1 MERKLVAIL
10 AADVVGYSRL
20 MNEDEAGTLATLRS
34 RQKTL
39 IDPRVAEHGG
49 RVVKLMGD
57 GVLAEFASIVHAV
70 ECAVE
75 LQRGI
80 AASNAKLPADR
91 RMRLRI
97 GVNLGDVMV
106 EDGDIYG
113 DGVNIATR
121 LEQLAE
127 PGGIC
132 ISAGAYEQVKHRLR
146 LDWRDMGELKV
157 KNIAD
162 PMRVFQVDPMAG
174 EDRPDDAEE
183 DDGDRADQARPSI
196 VVLPF
201 DNLGNDEEQDVLCD
215 GLTSDITT
223 DLSKFSSIFVIASNT
238 AFTYKKRPTRVEE
251 VARALN
257 VRYVLE
263 GSVQQMGERIRIN
276 AQLIDAVGGH
286 HLWAQRYD
294 RETSDLFALQDE
306 MLRRIVTALAVRL
319 TAVEHERASRK
330 HPASVN
336 AYEAYLR
343 GMHLYTTRSAE
354 ELATSRA
361 WFERAV
367 ALDPHYARAWGA
379 LAYALVQEWLNGW
392 RDDSALELAEGYAH
406 KSVALDPNDY
416 MPHSFLAFCC
426 LNARYFDIAITE
438 YERAYELN
446 PNDADL
452 LADMSEALV
461 YVGRHGEAL
470 ERIERAVALN
480 PHTPDWYR
488 WDVAWARSFLKDYE
502 KALTAAPAARR
513 APDAGGGPGAARQD
527 QGGGRRDETLPRR
540 PARLD
545 RRERAPVRALPQ
557 GGGRSPLAGRRAPC
571 RPAGERRGGGPG
583 GQGPC
588 VRPAAFCRSTM
599 KGDPWHR

>member
-39 IDPRVAEHGG
+39 IEPRIGEHGG

-57 GVLAEFASIVHAV
+57 GVLAEFASVVHAV
-70 ECAVE
+70 ECAVAV
-75 LQRGI
+75 QRGI
-80 AASNAKLPADR
+80 AASNANLPPER
-91 RMRLRI
+91 RMDLRI

-132 ISAGAYEQVKHRLR
+132 VCSSTYEQVKHKLS
-146 LDWRDMGELKV
+146 LAYLDMGEQQV

-162 PMRVFQVDPMAG
+162 PIRVFRIDPGQPAASRG
-174 EDRPDDAEE
+174 KPKPGRAAASPPVQETPSHQNDVGRSDPSRP
-183 DDGDRADQARPSI
+183 GI

-201 DNLGNDEEQDVLCD
+201 ENLSADAGQEFLCD

-223 DLSKFSSIFVIASNT
+223 DLSKFSSLFVIASNT
-238 AFTYKKRPTRVEE
+238 AFTYKGRPTRVEE
-251 VARALN
+251 VARALD

-276 AQLIDAVGGH
+276 AQLIDAAAGH
-286 HLWAQRYD
+286 HLWAQRFD
-294 RETSDLFALQDE
+294 RRTGDLFAVQDE
-306 MLRRIVTALAVRL
+306 MLRLIVTALAVRL
-319 TAVEHERASRK
+319 TAAEHERASRK

-343 GMHLYTTRSAE
+343 GMHLYSTRSAD
-354 ELATSRA
+354 ELAASRA
-361 WFERAV
+361 WFDRAIE
-367 ALDPHYARAWGA
+367 LDPLYARAWGA
-379 LAYALVQEWLNGW
+379 LAYVYVQEWLNGW
-392 RDDSALELAEGYAH
+392 RDESVLDLAERYAH
-406 KSVALDPNDY
+406 KAVDLDPNDY

-426 LNARYFDIAITE
+426 LNARNFELAMTE

-446 PNDADL
+446 PSDADL
-452 LADMSEALV
+452 LADISEALV
-461 YVGRHGEAL
+461 YVGRHGEA
-470 ERIERAVALN
+470 IQHIGRAMELN

-488 WDVAWARSFLKDYE
+488 WDLGWAHYFAKDYE
-502 KALTAAPAARR
+502 KALMALRQIPRPQPDVRLMLAAV
-513 APDAGGGPGAARQD
+513 
-527 QGGGRRDETLPRR
+527 L
-540 PARLD
+540 ARLG
-545 RRERAPVRALPQ
+545 RHKEAAAEMKRFRKARPGWTVESERQSVRFREQADEEHWVEGVR
-557 GGGRSPLAGRRAPC
+557 LAGLP
-571 RPAGERRGGGPG
+571 EDE
-583 GQGPC
+583 QD
-588 VRPAAFCRSTM
+588 AAKPT
-599 KGDPWHR
+599 